1 MCFVVV
7 CVCACV
13 LLVGNARFYDKFVL
27 KFLYFSLEINCLGLH
42 IEFTSTLPT
51 PFGTNLTFLIIPRVH
66 VNVTI

>member
-27 KFLYFSLEINCLGLH
+27 KFLYFSLEITLFRVTYRVY
-42 IEFTSTLPT
+42 IDFTY
-51 PFGTNLTFLIIPRVH
+51 PFWHESYVSDHTARTC
-66 VNVTI
+66 